1 MSYLHELRGRSSP
14 RLKPEDRLVP
24 DSKLLNELR
33 NIVAQN
39 LGREAKAK
47 RIADAIRA
55 DGAYRWVGL
64 YDVDYQRGM
73 VMNIAWSGYS
83 PPANP
88 GFPITMGITSRAIAE
103 GRTINVGDVAS
114 DAGYLTVFDST
125 KAEIIVPVL
134 DRTDR
139 AIGTLDVESEHMN
152 AFDAEAQTLLEECSH
167 LLEDFW
173 IDVE

>member
-1 MSYLHELRGRSSP
+1 
-14 RLKPEDRLVP
+14 VP
-24 DSKLLNELR
+24 DSKLLDDLR

-39 LGREAKAK
+39 LDRAAKAK

-88 GFPITMGITSRAIAE
+88 GFPITKGITSRAIAE
-103 GRTINVGDVAS
+103 RRTINVGDVAS
-114 DAGYLTVFDST
+114 DSGYLTVFDST
-125 KAEIIVPVL
+125 RAEIIVPVL
-134 DRTDR
+134 DHTDR
-139 AIGTLDVESEHMN
+139 PIGTLDVESEHMN
-152 AFDAEAQTLLEECSH
+152 AFDGEAQALLEECSH

-173 IDVE
+173 IDGE